1 MEWFILLTTFSCHL
15 SLCSCHGQIWHSK
28 IPVKVSYCFLVLF
41 SFKMSHWE
49 VLRTLQSLS
58 YWHFPKNVLL
68 TAKTVEKMHISKKVF
83 IVMGKMSLIFLKHKP
98 LKSRDLEIKTIP
110 SMCITFRYVCI
121 M

>member
-49 VLRTLQSLS
+49 VFSDFQLLILA
-58 YWHFPKNVLL
+58 FPQRMLL
-68 TAKTVEKMHISKKVF
+68 TAKFVEKCILKK
-83 IVMGKMSLIFLKHKP
+83 IAN
-98 LKSRDLEIKTIP
+98 
-110 SMCITFRYVCI
+110 FR
-121 M
+121 